1 MCFWKRVFSVKWR
14 SKLLIHNIYLTG
26 HRKSACCPRLFV
38 FMETW
43 VITLFWHWRSQVF
56 SMGYLHHD
64 LKAFCESGH
73 NNFIKNIIENMK
85 WRWLVYYLSL
95 LFFLFFERALKQ
107 RMVKSKIFRK
117 LSLNFSFGQD
127 SYLISDFAWPNS
139 IKTIL
144 LQISLRFE
152 IVFFKSKF
160 AFIWKVSWSRWWF
173 LFVAYHE

>member
-1 MCFWKRVFSVKWR
+1 MAR
-14 SKLLIHNIYLTG
+14 I
-26 HRKSACCPRLFV
+26 LF
-38 FMETW
+38 
-43 VITLFWHWRSQVF
+43 
-56 SMGYLHHD
+56 
-64 LKAFCESGH
+64 K
-73 NNFIKNIIENMK
+73 FII
-85 WRWLVYYLSL
+85 
-95 LFFLFFERALKQ
+95 FLFFERALKQ

-160 AFIWKVSWSRWWF
+160 AFIWKVS
-173 LFVAYHE
+173 